1 MRKFSELE
9 KSYIQ
14 ELVKNS
20 NNSVENFPIKIL
32 DKWFQK
38 NFIEFDGSD
47 VSNPYLLFWYRQ
59 EDVSE
64 NKIKSII
71 SVCNKIYE
79 VSFLIDYLSENGLV
93 RKIFYSKEK
102 DLRWNDGN
110 DYAELGFKSSQ
121 YKIDDNVASTL
132 VECINCSV
140 YVSQTLKDLVDNN
153 FKSIEEL
160 TYDEA
165 VKQTKWAKKTFWLAF
180 MTMIFS
186 VLFSKCSVSLD
197 ENQNLFR
204 KPINV
209 IDTSLSNILNDSL
222 NVHMNEMKN
231 LVSEIRNHQSD
242 TLNVKCTSG
251 KRKNNK
257 GHRKP

>member
-9 KSYIQ
+9 KNYIQ

-20 NNSVENFPIKIL
+20 NNPEENLPIKIL
-32 DKWFQK
+32 DKLFQE
-38 NFIEFDGSD
+38 NFIEFNGNDA
-47 VSNPYLLFWYRQ
+47 SNPYLLFWCKQ
-59 EDVSE
+59 EDFSE
-64 NKIKSII
+64 NKVKAII

-79 VSFLIDYLSENGLV
+79 VSFLIDYLSDNGLA
-93 RKIFYSKEK
+93 RKISYNKEK
-102 DLRWNDGN
+102 DLKWNDGN
-110 DYAELGFKSSQ
+110 DYAELGLKSFQ
-121 YKIDDNVASTL
+121 CKIDDSVASVL
-132 VECINCSV
+132 IECINCSV

-153 FKSIEEL
+153 FKSLDEKAL
-160 TYDEA
+160 DEA
-165 VKQTKWAKKTFWLAF
+165 KKQTKLAKCTALFALI
-180 MTMIFS
+180 TIIVSIF
-186 VLFSKCSVSLD
+186 LTKCSVSLD

-231 LVSEIRNHQSD
+231 LVFEIRNHQSD